1 VKNVLLALLAFTCCT
16 NGFAAAQPP
25 PRIDQAALEADVR
38 ERADLMAVQLAL
50 TPDQRERALPII
62 RNSLLRRWS
71 ALTSAWADGDLD
83 DQEKVRL
90 RNQFDV
96 ERRGVVAMLDG
107 FLSDE
112 QISTFRRLQTEETTR
127 FQNELRQG
135 RYAAP
140 APPGQ

>member
-1 VKNVLLALLAFTCCT
+1 MKHLLFAFLASACCT
-16 NGFAAAQPP
+16 IGFAAAEPP
-25 PRIDQAALEADVR
+25 PRIDQAALQADVR
-38 ERADLMAVQLAL
+38 ARADFMAERLAL

-62 RNSLLRRWS
+62 RSSLLRRWS

-83 DQEKVRL
+83 GQEKMRL
-90 RNQFDV
+90 RDQFAV
-96 ERRGVVAMLDG
+96 ERRGVVVQLDS

-112 QISTFRRLQTEETTR
+112 QISAFRRLQTEETNR

-140 APPGQ
+140 APTG